1 MRRFGFIVSIVTLFS
16 AAVATAQ
23 TKVSGTVLDSLSR
36 EPETG
41 AVIQFY
47 KVGSGS
53 PVAYSVSDSLG
64 RFQRTFTDEGRYSLT
79 LQNLGRKPVAREF
92 TIAGEEILD
101 LGEIL
106 VQDDAQAIE
115 GASVQ
120 AMRTLVKLDVG
131 KLTYKVEE
139 DPDSKTGTVLDMLRK
154 VPMVTVDGQDNIT
167 VNGSSSFKV
176 YVDGKPNQ
184 MISANPSQILKVM
197 PAGAIKDI
205 EVITN
210 PGAKYDA
217 EGAGGVLNLITG
229 AAAGASSALSDGLY
243 GSVNLGYTSKG
254 ENASLFLSAKK
265 NKLTVGV
272 NASVGEQ
279 KLNGITFN
287 SVQNNLNDGSAL
299 STDLVQKQRTPFVY
313 ADLNASYEMSPRDLI
328 SGTFG
333 MTGMGSR
340 AGSSAVVSMTGLSEY
355 SYSYDQSVNYK
366 TSSVNGSLDYQH
378 SFAEVAGR
386 TLTLSYRYSGTPLN
400 TDVINRFSS
409 GKLPMTDRKSVGDDN
424 SVENTLQLD
433 FTTPIGTAHSLS
445 SGLKFIDRHNSADD
459 KLYLSDNGSWAY
471 NKAGSMLYDHF
482 NEIGAV
488 YSEYTGMFGKFSV
501 VAGVRYEYTWQ
512 RVEYGEGY
520 GHDFKTGFGDLVPNL
535 TLQMNLSATRNVGFT
550 YNRRIQRPGITY
562 LNPYVDRSMPMYITY
577 GNSDLTSA
585 RSDILS
591 LVYNMYSPKWI
602 VSLTGRYN
610 HMGSGISSYSFYD
623 ETGTLNTTYGN
634 IVREDN
640 IGLTAFINWTASSKT
655 RIYTSGTAG
664 YGMFSSEELGQ
675 DNHGWNWNALVGV
688 QQTLPADILLSAN
701 IIANGRTWNLQGW
714 SGGMNLAVLGVSKG
728 FLDDKLKVNIQAV
741 TNIGRGNLSMESF
754 AKGSDYL
761 TTSVV
766 EVPIR
771 QVGVGLTWTFGKQG
785 FQVKKTRKSITND
798 DVINNSNG
806 QGPAG
811 AAAIGTQSGGVG
823 QGAL

>member
-1 MRRFGFIVSIVTLFS
+1 MRRFVLIMSALALFS
-16 AAVATAQ
+16 ATRATAQ
-23 TKVSGTVLDSLSR
+23 TKVGGTVLDSLSR

-47 KVGSGS
+47 KVGSEA

-64 RFQRTFTDEGRYSLT
+64 RFWRTFAESGEYSLT
-79 LQNLGRKPVAREF
+79 LQNLGRKPVTIEF
-92 TIAGEEILD
+92 TLSGQEVLD

-106 VQDDAQAIE
+106 VQDDARVIDA
-115 GASVQ
+115 ATVQ
-120 AMRTLVKLDVG
+120 SMRTLVKLDVG

-184 MISANPSQILKVM
+184 MISSNPSQILKVM
-197 PAGAIKDI
+197 PASAIKDI

-229 AAAGASSALSDGLY
+229 AAAGASSAVSDGLY
-243 GSVNLGYTSKG
+243 GSANLGYTSRG

-272 NASVGEQ
+272 NAAVGEQ
-279 KLNGITFN
+279 KIDGITFN
-287 SVQNNLNDGSAL
+287 STQKNLTDGSTL
-299 STDLVQKQRTPFVY
+299 TTDLVQKQKAPFMY
-313 ADLNASYEMSPRDLI
+313 ADLNASYEVSPTDLI

-333 MTGMGSR
+333 MTSVGQR
-340 AGSSAVVSMTGLSEY
+340 AGSSARVSMEGLTEY
-355 SYSYDQSVNYK
+355 AYDYDQGTRYNSA
-366 TSSVNGSLDYQH
+366 SVNGSLDYQH
-378 SFAEVAGR
+378 TSVEKPGR
-386 TLTLSYRYSGTPLN
+386 TLTLSYRYSGTPLKTEYTN
-400 TDVINRFSS
+400 SFYSLTV
-409 GKLPMTDRKSVGDDN
+409 PMTDRKSVDDDN
-424 SVENTLQLD
+424 SRENTLQLD
-433 FTTPIGTAHSLS
+433 YTTPIGQAHSLS

-459 KLYLSDNGSWAY
+459 KLYLSAGDTWVY
-471 NKAGSMLYDHF
+471 NKEGSMLYDHF

-488 YSEYTGMFGKFSV
+488 YSEYTGMFGKFSL
-501 VAGVRYEYTWQ
+501 VAGARYEYTWQ

-520 GHDFKTGFGDLVPNL
+520 GHDFKTSFGDFVPNL
-535 TLQMNLSATRNVGFT
+535 TLQMNLSATKNVGFT

-562 LNPYVDRSMPMYITY
+562 LNPYVDRAMPMYVTY

-585 RSDILS
+585 RTDILS

-602 VSLTGRYN
+602 VSLTAR
-610 HMGSGISSYSFYD
+610 HSHTGSGISSYSFYD
-623 ETGTLNTTYGN
+623 DEGVLNTTYGN
-634 IVREDN
+634 IVTEN
-640 IGLTAFINWTASSKT
+640 NTGLTAFVNWTASPKT
-655 RIYTSGTAG
+655 RIYTSGSAG
-664 YGMFSSEELGQ
+664 YGVFSSKELGQ
-675 DNHGWNWNALVGV
+675 ENHGWNWNALVGL

-701 IIANGRTWNLQGW
+701 ILSNGRTWTLQGW
-714 SGGMNLAVLGVSKG
+714 SGGLNLVVLGFSKG
-728 FLDDKLKVNIQAV
+728 FLDDKLKINVQAL
-741 TNIGRGNLSMESF
+741 TNLGRGALSVESF

-761 TTSVV
+761 TTSVT

-771 QVGVGLTWTFGKQG
+771 QVGAGLTWTFGKQG
-785 FQVKKTRKSITND
+785 FQVKKTRRSITND
-798 DVINNSNG
+798 DVINNTNG
-806 QGPAG
+806 QGPG
-811 AAAIGTQSGGVG
+811 AATNLGTQTSGAG
-823 QGAL
+823 QGAM